1 MTEFMK
7 VSDIQ
12 IPYSFKNSRPS
23 AWKMDKYRDYW
34 ATDHKQLKPIM
45 VNQSGWLKDGYIQ
58 YLVLRENGVEI
69 AEIERKIPAPRKD
82 PYYWHHRTT
91 YIYAKH
97 PDSSIVYMW
106 RVRNGWED
114 FDKNVRPG
122 DAIYVSTKFG
132 VKEVEVVDV
141 KTLDEC
147 PVFWRVRKVA
157 SKKIMRGDVQICG
170 E

>member
-1 MTEFMK
+1 MTELIK

-23 AWKMDKYRDYW
+23 AWKMDKYRDYFGM
-34 ATDHKQLKPIM
+34 AHQQLKPI
-45 VNQSGWLKDGYIQ
+45 VVSQDGTLKDGYIQ
-58 YLVLRENGVEI
+58 YLVLKENGVEI
-69 AEIERKIPAPRKD
+69 AEIERRIPVPKVD

-91 YIYAKH
+91 YVYAKH
-97 PDSSIVYMW
+97 PGSSVVYMW
-106 RVRNGWED
+106 RVRNGWQD
-114 FDKNVRPG
+114 FVENVRPG
-122 DAIYVSTKFG
+122 DAVYVSTKFG

-157 SKKIMRGDVQICG
+157 SKKIVRGGV
-170 E
+170 

>member
-12 IPYSFKNSRPS
+12 IPYSFKNSRSS
-23 AWKMDKYRDYW
+23 AWKMDKYRNYW
-34 ATDHKQLKPIM
+34 AMNHKQLKPIM

-58 YLVLRENGVEI
+58 YLVLNENCVEI
-69 AEIERKIPAPRKD
+69 AEIERKIPAPRED

-97 PDSSIVYMW
+97 PDSSIVYIG

-114 FDKNVRPG
+114 FNKNVRPG
-122 DAIYVSTKFG
+122 DAVYVSTKFG

-157 SKKIMRGDVQICG
+157 SKKIVRGGVQFCAG
-170 E
+170 